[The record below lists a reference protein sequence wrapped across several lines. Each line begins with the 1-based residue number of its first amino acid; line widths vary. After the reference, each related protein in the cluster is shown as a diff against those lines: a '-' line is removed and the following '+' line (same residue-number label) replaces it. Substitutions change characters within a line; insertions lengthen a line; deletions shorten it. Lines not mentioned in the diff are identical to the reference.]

1 MFSVLPFDSII
12 PSVMSGKADF
22 AMAGMTVTEDRK
34 NYVDFSNTYQKA
46 VQAVIVPKDSSIAT
60 IDDLKD
66 KKIGVQQGTT
76 GDIYASDDYGA
87 DYVKDYI
94 KKIMKNGIMI

>member
-1 MFSVLPFDSII
+1 MLVS
-12 PSVMSGKADF
+12 
-22 AMAGMTVTEDRK
+22 
-34 NYVDFSNTYQKA
+34 
-46 VQAVIVPKDSSIAT
+46 VIVKAGGEITD
-60 IDDLKD
+60 IDHLEGKL
-66 KKIGVQQGTT
+66 IGVQLGTT